1 LIWRNVDEGE
11 IKMKMKIWRD
21 KELWEKR
28 EDLD

>member
-1 LIWRNVDEGE
+1 MGEKGRFGLIWWF
-11 IKMKMKIWRD
+11 MKIWRD